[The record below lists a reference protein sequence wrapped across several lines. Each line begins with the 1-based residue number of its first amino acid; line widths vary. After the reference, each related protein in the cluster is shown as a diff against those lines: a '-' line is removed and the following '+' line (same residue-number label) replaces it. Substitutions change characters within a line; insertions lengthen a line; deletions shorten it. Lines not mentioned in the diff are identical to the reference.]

1 MLLLEDKMA
10 ANELGM
16 GVLVELLDMV
26 DMEETLPLTIWE
38 STAMASEMMMVI
50 VVVMAEMVALAGT
63 QMAEEVEILLTVQ
76 TKQLLA

>member
-1 MLLLEDKMA
+1 MLPLEDKMA

-26 DMEETLPLTIWE
+26 DMEETLQLTIWE

-50 VVVMAEMVALAGT
+50 VVVMAEMVALAET

-76 TKQLLA
+76 TKPLLA